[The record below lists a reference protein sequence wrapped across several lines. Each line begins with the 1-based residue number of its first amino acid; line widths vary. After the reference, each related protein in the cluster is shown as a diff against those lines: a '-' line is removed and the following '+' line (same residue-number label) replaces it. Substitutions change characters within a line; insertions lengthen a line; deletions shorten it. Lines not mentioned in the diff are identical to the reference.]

1 MDTTERFDTVIIGA
15 GMSGLAAGIRLT
27 QFDQRVLIVEKH
39 YLWGGLNSYYKR
51 AGRRFDVGLHA
62 LTNYVDADTPDAK
75 RRPLGRI
82 LRQLRLS
89 REELSLGEQVGSR
102 SRFPDVSLRFSNDFE
117 LLRQDVHENFP
128 AEAAGFDQLAREIG
142 DYPQQEAGP
151 PSARAVL
158 AGYVNDLQ
166 LVDLLLLPILYYG
179 SPTEGDIDWNAF
191 VVLWKSLY
199 EEGFARPA
207 GGVRTILDVLRGRY
221 LDNGGELRM
230 RSGVERIVQKDG
242 TAIGLVLEDGT
253 EVRADR
259 ILSSA
264 GYAETR
270 RLCGEVPETADIGR
284 LSFVESISIL
294 DRDPAAFGFD
304 DTIVFFN
311 TDERLVY
318 ARPDEPVDYR
328 SGVICCPTHY
338 ASSDESTHTAVRLT
352 LLANH
357 ARWKALPEDD
367 YVALKEETWSR
378 GYGVLAELYG
388 DVRDSVVFKDTFT
401 PRTIEHFTGHFGGA
415 VYGCPEKRYSG
426 EIGVP
431 GLYLCGTDQGM
442 LGIVGAML
450 SGIHMANRHALV
462 NV

>member
-1 MDTTERFDTVIIGA
+1 MGTTERFDTVIIGA

-62 LTNYVDADTPDAK
+62 LTNYVGAK
-75 RRPLGRI
+75 EPGAKQRPLGRI

-89 REELSLGEQVGSR
+89 RDELSLGEQVGSS
-102 SRFPDVSLRFSNDFE
+102 SRFPGVSLRFSNDFE

-128 AEAAGFDQLAREIG
+128 SEAEGFDRLAREIG
-142 DYPQQEAGP
+142 GYPEQQAGP
-151 PSARAVL
+151 ASARAVL
-158 AGYVNDLQ
+158 ADYIADRQ

-179 SPTEGDIDWNAF
+179 SPTENDLDWNAF

-221 LDNGGELRM
+221 LANGGELRM
-230 RSGVERIVQKDG
+230 KCGVERVIQKDG
-242 TAIGLVLEDGT
+242 VAVGLELADGT

-264 GYAETR
+264 GYAETL
-270 RLCGEVPETADIGR
+270 RLSGQVPEEKDLGK

-304 DTIVFFN
+304 ETIVFFN
-311 TDERLVY
+311 TAERLVY

-328 SGVICCPTHY
+328 SGVICCPNRY
-338 ASSDESTHTAVRLT
+338 ASSEASMDPAVRLT

-357 ARWKALPEDD
+357 DRWSALGEDD
-367 YVALKEETWSR
+367 YAALKQDVWDK
-378 GYGVLAELYG
+378 GYGVLANLIG
-388 DVRDSVVFKDTFT
+388 DVRPSVVFKDTFT

-426 EIGVP
+426 EIGIP

-462 NV
+462 NA